1 MLNSVP
7 NEPSKS
13 DFYHLITRA
22 IHRPAVISSE
32 LILAAKVLS
41 QYSMIDVWKC

>member
-22 IHRPAVISSE
+22 IHRPAVISS
-32 LILAAKVLS
+32 AATAAAEDS
-41 QYSMIDVWKC
+41 RYSSWLT